1 MEGKA
6 MLIKEFGGI
15 NSIPLIIDSQDTE
28 EIIRTIKL
36 LAPGFGGIHLEDIG
50 APACFEIEDRLAAEL
65 DIPVFHDDQHGTAI
79 IVLAG
84 LINGLKLAGK
94 NIADVKVVLSGAG
107 AA

>member
-36 LAPGFGGIHLEDIG
+36 LA
-50 APACFEIEDRLAAEL
+50 
-65 DIPVFHDDQHGTAI
+65 Q
-79 IVLAG
+79 
-84 LINGLKLAGK
+84 
-94 NIADVKVVLSGAG
+94 
-107 AA
+107 